1 MNFDAIF
8 KNAKILKIEPVEQ
21 KLRKIRQTVGVK
33 TTIYNLPEM
42 TKCRYCSIPALYRQT
57 GNDKLPVL
65 YNTSTLYEVY
75 NEFLT
80 TY

>member
-33 TTIYNLPEM
+33 TTIYR
-42 TKCRYCSIPALYRQT
+42 K
-57 GNDKLPVL
+57 
-65 YNTSTLYEVY
+65 
-75 NEFLT
+75 
-80 TY
+80 